1 MPACSR
7 HRVGRLR
14 RRPAASVCIQSD
26 DWSGAYVQVDG
37 PAEVIDYVLAWHH
50 QPGTLRDYPRL
61 KAIFSL
67 GAGVEKLLRDKDLPA
82 GVPNVR
88 MVDQALTTCMTEY
101 VVLHVLRYHRRMP
114 ELEALQRRAEWV
126 ELEAGGDKFSS
137 LIKTMGAPS
146 IVELEKIIG
155 ELQQARTYLQAES
168 ERIERETVGYAE
180 LSQTAMESV
189 RIIAETVGEW
199 RKAGH
204 PVRST
209 SGT

>member
-1 MPACSR
+1 MIASQAFAPPHLDATMNAMEPEQFTLASTAMTEVAEGNCDLVPADPSSSSI
-7 HRVGRLR
+7 
-14 RRPAASVCIQSD
+14 P
-26 DWSGAYVQVDG
+26 
-37 PAEVIDYVLAWHH
+37 PAE
-50 QPGTLRDYPRL
+50 T
-61 KAIFSL
+61 
-67 GAGVEKLLRDKDLPA
+67 
-82 GVPNVR
+82 
-88 MVDQALTTCMTEY
+88 
-101 VVLHVLRYHRRMP
+101 
-114 ELEALQRRAEWV
+114 ELET
-126 ELEAGGDKFSS
+126 GGDKFSS

>member
-1 MPACSR
+1 MNAMEPEQFTLANTAMTEVAEGNCDLVPADPSSSSI
-7 HRVGRLR
+7 
-14 RRPAASVCIQSD
+14 P
-26 DWSGAYVQVDG
+26 
-37 PAEVIDYVLAWHH
+37 PAE
-50 QPGTLRDYPRL
+50 T
-61 KAIFSL
+61 
-67 GAGVEKLLRDKDLPA
+67 
-82 GVPNVR
+82 
-88 MVDQALTTCMTEY
+88 
-101 VVLHVLRYHRRMP
+101 
-114 ELEALQRRAEWV
+114 ELET
-126 ELEAGGDKFSS
+126 GGDKFSS

-209 SGT
+209 GGT

>member
-1 MPACSR
+1 MIASQAFAPPHLDATMNAMEPEQFTLANTVMTEVAEGNCDLVPADASSASMP
-7 HRVGRLR
+7 
-14 RRPAASVCIQSD
+14 
-26 DWSGAYVQVDG
+26 
-37 PAEVIDYVLAWHH
+37 PAE
-50 QPGTLRDYPRL
+50 
-61 KAIFSL
+61 
-67 GAGVEKLLRDKDLPA
+67 
-82 GVPNVR
+82 
-88 MVDQALTTCMTEY
+88 TE
-101 VVLHVLRYHRRMP
+101 LD
-114 ELEALQRRAEWV
+114 
-126 ELEAGGDKFSS
+126 AGGDKFSS

-189 RIIAETVGEW
+189 RIIAEIVGEW

>member
-1 MPACSR
+1 MIASQAFAPPHLDATMNAMEPEQFTLANTAMTEVAEGNCDLVPADPSSSSI
-7 HRVGRLR
+7 
-14 RRPAASVCIQSD
+14 P
-26 DWSGAYVQVDG
+26 
-37 PAEVIDYVLAWHH
+37 PAE
-50 QPGTLRDYPRL
+50 T
-61 KAIFSL
+61 
-67 GAGVEKLLRDKDLPA
+67 
-82 GVPNVR
+82 
-88 MVDQALTTCMTEY
+88 
-101 VVLHVLRYHRRMP
+101 
-114 ELEALQRRAEWV
+114 

-209 SGT
+209 GGT

>member
-1 MPACSR
+1 MIASQAFAPPHLDATMNAMEPEQFTLANAAMTEVAEGNCDLVPADPSS
-7 HRVGRLR
+7 
-14 RRPAASVCIQSD
+14 ASIP
-26 DWSGAYVQVDG
+26 
-37 PAEVIDYVLAWHH
+37 PAE
-50 QPGTLRDYPRL
+50 T
-61 KAIFSL
+61 
-67 GAGVEKLLRDKDLPA
+67 
-82 GVPNVR
+82 
-88 MVDQALTTCMTEY
+88 
-101 VVLHVLRYHRRMP
+101 
-114 ELEALQRRAEWV
+114 ELET
-126 ELEAGGDKFSS
+126 GGDKFSS
-137 LIKTMGAPS
+137 LIKTMGSPS

-204 PVRST
+204 PVRNT

>member
-1 MPACSR
+1 MIASQAFAPPHLDATMNAMEPEQFTLANTAMTEVAEGNCDLVPADGSS
-7 HRVGRLR
+7 
-14 RRPAASVCIQSD
+14 ASIP
-26 DWSGAYVQVDG
+26 
-37 PAEVIDYVLAWHH
+37 PAE
-50 QPGTLRDYPRL
+50 T
-61 KAIFSL
+61 
-67 GAGVEKLLRDKDLPA
+67 
-82 GVPNVR
+82 
-88 MVDQALTTCMTEY
+88 
-101 VVLHVLRYHRRMP
+101 
-114 ELEALQRRAEWV
+114 

>member
-1 MPACSR
+1 MNAMEPEQFTLASTAMTEVAEGNCDLVPAD
-7 HRVGRLR
+7 
-14 RRPAASVCIQSD
+14 ASSSSIP
-26 DWSGAYVQVDG
+26 
-37 PAEVIDYVLAWHH
+37 PAE
-50 QPGTLRDYPRL
+50 T
-61 KAIFSL
+61 
-67 GAGVEKLLRDKDLPA
+67 
-82 GVPNVR
+82 
-88 MVDQALTTCMTEY
+88 
-101 VVLHVLRYHRRMP
+101 
-114 ELEALQRRAEWV
+114 

>member
-1 MPACSR
+1 MIASQAFAPPHLDATMNAMEPEQFTLANTAMTEVAEGNCDLVPADPSSSSI
-7 HRVGRLR
+7 
-14 RRPAASVCIQSD
+14 P
-26 DWSGAYVQVDG
+26 
-37 PAEVIDYVLAWHH
+37 PAE
-50 QPGTLRDYPRL
+50 T
-61 KAIFSL
+61 
-67 GAGVEKLLRDKDLPA
+67 
-82 GVPNVR
+82 
-88 MVDQALTTCMTEY
+88 
-101 VVLHVLRYHRRMP
+101 
-114 ELEALQRRAEWV
+114 ELET
-126 ELEAGGDKFSS
+126 GGDKFSS

>member
-1 MPACSR
+1 
-7 HRVGRLR
+7 
-14 RRPAASVCIQSD
+14 
-26 DWSGAYVQVDG
+26 
-37 PAEVIDYVLAWHH
+37 
-50 QPGTLRDYPRL
+50 
-61 KAIFSL
+61 
-67 GAGVEKLLRDKDLPA
+67 
-82 GVPNVR
+82 
-88 MVDQALTTCMTEY
+88 
-101 VVLHVLRYHRRMP
+101 
-114 ELEALQRRAEWV
+114 
-126 ELEAGGDKFSS
+126 
-137 LIKTMGAPS
+137 MGAPS

>member
-1 MPACSR
+1 MIAGQAFAPPHLDATMNAMEPEQFTLANTAMTEVAEGNCDLVPADGSS
-7 HRVGRLR
+7 
-14 RRPAASVCIQSD
+14 ASIP
-26 DWSGAYVQVDG
+26 
-37 PAEVIDYVLAWHH
+37 PAE
-50 QPGTLRDYPRL
+50 T
-61 KAIFSL
+61 
-67 GAGVEKLLRDKDLPA
+67 
-82 GVPNVR
+82 
-88 MVDQALTTCMTEY
+88 
-101 VVLHVLRYHRRMP
+101 
-114 ELEALQRRAEWV
+114 